1 MTIHVWHLIVVRNC
15 LICVNIGWVIW
26 VLRVSFQVNGSRS
39 SMSSS
44 ERSLTNVSIQ
54 MGFLSSGAVWMES
67 DQKVRIAWIGKNI
80 TSFSC
85 RGSERKEKKIEHE
98 CRNDV
103 FFVSSCRKNGGNEL
117 KTRITFVKHT
127 FYSSSITN
135 AFSYLMIV
143 SLLYSYGYHIHFKL
157 VLFIPKLT
165 NTRSHTQHT
174 HIQNCIRWSKKNKAR
189 EKKKPIRMNE
199 RNTAQNEQQRKR

>member
-1 MTIHVWHLIVVRNC
+1 
-15 LICVNIGWVIW
+15 
-26 VLRVSFQVNGSRS
+26 
-39 SMSSS
+39 
-44 ERSLTNVSIQ
+44 
-54 MGFLSSGAVWMES
+54 MGFLSSGAVWVES
-67 DQKVRIAWIGKNI
+67 DQKVRIAWIGKKYH
-80 TSFSC
+80 FFLLP
-85 RGSERKEKKIEHE
+85 RQRAKRKKIEHE

-174 HIQNCIRWSKKNKAR
+174 HIRNCIRWSKKNKAR
-189 EKKKPIRMNE
+189 EKKNLSEWRNE
-199 RNTAQNEQQRKR
+199 TQRKMSSKENDNYIIINDNLNVKREKQHTR